1 MALFSRAKKTEEK
14 VSEKKEK
21 TTPIKEASSKNLS
34 SHSAGVAGMILGPR
48 ITEKA
53 TDAAQRNVFVFNVR
67 QDATKERIAAA
78 IKESYKVTPRKI
90 NIVTMKPKRVI
101 SARRRGAGFTAGG
114 KKAYVYLKEGDKIEF
129 A

>member
-1 MALFSRAKKTEEK
+1 
-14 VSEKKEK
+14 
-21 TTPIKEASSKNLS
+21 
-34 SHSAGVAGMILGPR
+34 
-48 ITEKA
+48 
-53 TDAAQRNVFVFNVR
+53 VFVFNVR

-101 SARRRGAGFTAGG
+101 SARRKGVGFTAGG